1 METKVSLK
9 EKISYALANLGN
21 IPVQTIIGSYLLIF
35 YTNIVGLNPAA
46 VATLFLIARILDGL
60 NDPFIGYLI
69 DHLPTTKH
77 GHFRPTL
84 MIGSILC
91 ALNFLLLWF
100 GPMMATSGKLVIAY
114 ISYLLIG
121 VIFPVMDIS
130 LNSMLPVM
138 TTDMD
143 ERNMLS
149 SLKGF
154 IYLIGMLA
162 LNVAAPIIVGDMN
175 RKEGFVLIVLVTA
188 VIIAVFSVIGAMGLK
203 ERVMAGNEQKYK
215 LKDLFTIL
223 FQKPVAITFGAT
235 LINVASTYVMNT
247 ALAYFFTYVIPDLKL
262 MGLVSGLQIVT
273 ILPATILAAKFIKK
287 IGKKKTYIF
296 ALLIMSLA
304 PLMRLIDVKN
314 VPLLI
319 IATLIAGFG
328 MGTGMPLSYGIQAD
342 NTDYVELKTGY
353 RAEAAVAALSSFIA
367 KCAMGI
373 GGAIPG
379 YLLASAGFNASAA
392 TQPAGVNGAIIAC
405 VIIVP
410 CIMNLVATG
419 IICFYPLTKEKLE
432 AQNEV
437 IAKLRAGKN

>member
-1 METKVSLK
+1 MESKVTRK
-9 EKISYALANLGN
+9 EKLCYALANLGN

-60 NDPFIGYLI
+60 NDPFIGYVI

-91 ALNFLLLWF
+91 SLNFLLLWF

-121 VIFPVMDIS
+121 VLFPVMDIS

-138 TTDMD
+138 TSDMD
-143 ERNMLS
+143 ERNKLS

-162 LNVAAPIIVGDMN
+162 LNVAAPVIVGDMN
-175 RKEGFVLIVLVTA
+175 KKGGFIVIVLVA
-188 VIIAVFSVIGAMGLK
+188 ACIIAVFSVIGAAGLK
-203 ERVMAGNEQKYK
+203 ERVTVTKDQKYR
-215 LKDLFTIL
+215 LRDLFRIL
-223 FQKPVAITFGAT
+223 FQKPVAITFLAT

-273 ILPATILAAKFIKK
+273 ILPATILATGFIKK
-287 IGKKKTYIF
+287 IGKKKTYII
-296 ALLIMSLA
+296 ALLIMSVA
-304 PLMRLIDVKN
+304 PLFRLIN
-314 VPLLI
+314 VTNIPLLI
-319 IATLIAGFG
+319 ITTLIAGFG

-342 NTDYVELKTGY
+342 NTDYVELSTGY
-353 RAEAAVAALSSFIA
+353 RAEAAVAALSSFVA

-379 YLLASAGFNASAA
+379 YLLASAGFNASASS
-392 TQPAGVNGAIIAC
+392 QPAGVNGAIIAC

-410 CIMNLVATG
+410 SVMNLVATG
-419 IICFYPLTKEKLE
+419 IIGFYPLTKEKLE
-432 AQNEV
+432 EQNAK
-437 IAKLRAGKN
+437 IAALRAQGK